1 MYTTLKPKLSAQ
13 ERRCITLRYTTS
25 LQTMPLPLRNAPSKS
40 SPAFPV
46 LHFPAL
52 QNGPPFSVLPFKSL
66 SCTVRTMTRVI
77 CGAIVASHGC
87 RLSFCSGLTTVTQG
101 WPVSGR
107 QLSTSPTRGD
117 VHPLKLFWHPQQ
129 RLPLEMLRVLTRTLI
144 GSMLSPAIRGYC
156 ISLSYYSGFESSA
169 TTPPL

>member
-1 MYTTLKPKLSAQ
+1 MQDRKKEDQKESGWKLKDHSRSYNKAKHSCTRRSYQSCQRKRDAVLHCATQLHCRQCHCCCETL
-13 ERRCITLRYTTS
+13 
-25 LQTMPLPLRNAPSKS
+25 LQNPVLH
-40 SPAFPV
+40 FPV

-117 VHPLKLFWHPQQ
+117 VHPLKLF
-129 RLPLEMLRVLTRTLI
+129 
-144 GSMLSPAIRGYC
+144 
-156 ISLSYYSGFESSA
+156 
-169 TTPPL
+169 